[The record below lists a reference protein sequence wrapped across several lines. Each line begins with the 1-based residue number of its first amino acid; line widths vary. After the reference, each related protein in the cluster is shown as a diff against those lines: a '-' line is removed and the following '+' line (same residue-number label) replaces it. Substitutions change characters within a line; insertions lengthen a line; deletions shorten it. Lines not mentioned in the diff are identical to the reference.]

1 MFPQESDMDY
11 IEEFRRTPN
20 IPKDLQEG
28 EKTLI
33 KTKINLIN
41 LLTNVKDIKNI
52 FKWSLEPEM
61 TLDYILTKFAEK
73 PYYLDIKSATRTD
86 KTPYISSK
94 FLVTLLDQ
102 LPDDYKANNYFK
114 LYQEIVE
121 DFKKITEN
129 IHNVAS
135 ATKYQLWDAT
145 DTIKAKFEY
154 LREVVEERT
163 LTFKRMKIRQI
174 IKSLKIP
181 LCISSPS
188 TLDRFVNDSTKSG
201 NKKSNAG
208 WESEKKIE
216 IKLKADQGC
225 IHQKFSMMK
234 ELSLSA
240 GAIALGPM
248 KTKSMNQSVLNSSTG
263 SNNKAKQMFD
273 DDVPGHVGT
282 VDKFISYFGN
292 LSEVKQM
299 ILHGKDL

>member
-1 MFPQESDMDY
+1 
-11 IEEFRRTPN
+11 
-20 IPKDLQEG
+20 
-28 EKTLI
+28 
-33 KTKINLIN
+33 
-41 LLTNVKDIKNI
+41 
-52 FKWSLEPEM
+52 M
-61 TLDYILTKFAEK
+61 TLDYILTKFAEVNSNVNFFLILKK

-234 ELSLSA
+234 ELSLS
-240 GAIALGPM
+240 IP
-248 KTKSMNQSVLNSSTG
+248 KTELT
-263 SNNKAKQMFD
+263 
-273 DDVPGHVGT
+273 
-282 VDKFISYFGN
+282 
-292 LSEVKQM
+292 
-299 ILHGKDL
+299 